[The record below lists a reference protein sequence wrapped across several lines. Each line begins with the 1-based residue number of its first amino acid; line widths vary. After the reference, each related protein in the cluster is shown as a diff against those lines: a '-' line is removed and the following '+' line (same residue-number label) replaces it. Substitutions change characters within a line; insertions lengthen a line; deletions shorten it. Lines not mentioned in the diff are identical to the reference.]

1 MNRTGFTHLI
11 TSDKNLQHQQNLEK
25 FNVVVII
32 LDSVNNR
39 YELLNDFIEPIEKFL
54 NSDFQGRV
62 HTINPMGIVCDS
74 KKLIFLVKPTPTSSK
89 EGNLILQASKF
100 IIYKTRRVNITL

>member
-1 MNRTGFTHLI
+1 MKLLLDENLPVRLKFRIRPHFEVSSISDEKWNSIKNGELLSRMNRTGFTHLI

-62 HTINPMGIVCDS
+62 HTI
-74 KKLIFLVKPTPTSSK
+74 
-89 EGNLILQASKF
+89 
-100 IIYKTRRVNITL
+100 TL